1 MATSGTQAFSLDAS
15 DIIEE
20 AYERCGL
27 EMRSG
32 YDARTARRSLNILIA
47 DWSNRGVNLWT
58 VTQVTQA
65 LTEGTSSYT
74 LAASTIDILDAVVR
88 RSSVDYT
95 VERISRSTYQ
105 SIPNKATEARPT
117 QFWLDRQTT
126 PVLHLYPAP
135 ENSTDTFI
143 YYRLERI
150 EDFNALTNDADIPAR
165 FIPPLVS
172 GLAYYLSVKK
182 SPEKAQA
189 LKMIYEEEML
199 RAEAEDREKVS
210 LRLVPRRSG

>member
-1 MATSGTQAFSLDAS
+1 MATSGTQTFKLDAS
-15 DIIEE
+15 DLIEE

-27 EMRSG
+27 ELRSG

-65 LTEGTSSYT
+65 LVDGTSSYT
-74 LAASTIDILDAVVR
+74 LDAHTIDILDGVIR
-88 RSSVDYT
+88 RSSVDYNL
-95 VERISRSTYQ
+95 ERISRSTYQ
-105 SIPNKATEARPT
+105 AIPNKATEARPT
-117 QFWLDRQTT
+117 QFWLDRQST
-126 PVLHLYPAP
+126 PVLHLYPTP

-150 EDFNALTNDADIPAR
+150 EDFNALTNDADIPSR
-165 FIPPLVS
+165 FIPPIVS
-172 GLAYYLSVKK
+172 GLAYYLSIKK
-182 SPEKAQA
+182 APERAEG
-189 LKMIYEEEML
+189 LKMIYEEEMA

-210 LRLVPRRSG
+210 LRLVPSRIG